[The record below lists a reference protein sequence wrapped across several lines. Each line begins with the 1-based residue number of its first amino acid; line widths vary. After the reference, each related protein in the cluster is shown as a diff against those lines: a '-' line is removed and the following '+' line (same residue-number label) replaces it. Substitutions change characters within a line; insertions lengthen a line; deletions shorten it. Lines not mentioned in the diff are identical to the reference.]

1 MSELNYVDVMPGD
14 KITIRYRSGTMV
26 TGTLRRVDGYDD
38 IENHPARINN
48 ANGLLPTIELIA
60 HTPGVPAWDRE
71 GVEYV
76 VDDDGDVWRRFD
88 EDWICLP
95 SEVVANSREIEC
107 DYGPCRAL
115 IPEDVA

>member
-1 MSELNYVDVMPGD
+1 MSKLSYVDVMPGD
-14 KITIRYRSGTMV
+14 KITIRYRSGTVV

-60 HTPGVPAWDRE
+60 HTPAPPAWDRE

-76 VDDDGDVWRRFD
+76 VDNDGDAWRRFD
-88 EDWICLP
+88 GDWICLS
-95 SEVVANSREIEC
+95 SEVVSSSWRIEYN
-107 DYGPCRAL
+107 YGPCRAL
-115 IPEDVA
+115 VPEASA